1 MPKKPAPDLLD
12 ASALKHAA
20 VDLLARRDHSR
31 HELWQK
37 LSPKAASDDDLTALL
52 DDLSARDWQSDE
64 RYTNTFL
71 RSREQRGLGPVRI
84 RQELRQRGVSGDLIN
99 DAFEQSDTDWCR
111 LASEVAE
118 KKAGSVNVA
127 DAKGRAKLQ
136 RFLAYRG
143 FSSDHIYAALDALS
157 ESGKSEYCE
166 GDGGSI

>member
-1 MPKKPAPDLLD
+1 MPKKPTSDLLD

-52 DDLSARDWQSDE
+52 DDLSARDWQSDA
-64 RYTNTFL
+64 RYASTFL
-71 RSREQRGLGPVRI
+71 RSREQRGLGPIRI
-84 RQELRQRGVSGDLIN
+84 RQELRQRGVSNDLIN
-99 DAFEQSDTDWCR
+99 AEFEQSDTDWYR
-111 LASEVAE
+111 LANEVAA
-118 KKAGSVNVA
+118 KKAGSVNVV

-157 ESGKSEYCE
+157 ESGKLEYDND
-166 GDGGSI
+166 DGGWI